1 MRNISE
7 LFEFLSN
14 CDKETIIT
22 ELYDHCDRIIQK
34 NGTKSEK
41 PFKFDVENLQTLFR
55 LSEWYLEKEL
65 PRMIEE
71 KNPKRE
77 GDEIMTVEGAALYM
91 KITTATVYNLINKG
105 KLKKIEISTVDKPG
119 VRPAIRIRKSEVDR
133 YLDGR

>member
-34 NGTKSEK
+34 NGTKSER
-41 PFKFDVENLQTLFR
+41 PFKFEVENLHTLFR
-55 LSEWYLEKEL
+55 LSEWYQEKEL

-71 KNPKRE
+71 QNPKRK
-77 GDEIMTVEGAALYM
+77 GDEIMTVEEVGLYM
-91 KITTATVYNLINKG
+91 KITPATVYNLINLMEN
-105 KLKKIEISTVDKPG
+105 LKILIPISSTFFLFL
-119 VRPAIRIRKSEVDR
+119 R
-133 YLDGR
+133 YEP